1 MADTGV
7 VFKLNDV
14 DYSAN
19 VVAEGYQVNLKDIYQ
34 EWKDGGQV
42 THRDVVG
49 KKIEGTFQM
58 YFATESS
65 LQSFLTALASA
76 KTLYNTYPVK
86 VKANNDTIDSLTA
99 SKNVFLDFEPVRK
112 RNAAWADV
120 YEVFEVTIKEA

>member
-1 MADTGV
+1 MADAGV

-34 EWKDGGQV
+34 EWTDGGQV
-42 THRDVVG
+42 KHRDVVG
-49 KKIEGTFQM
+49 KKIQGKFQM
-58 YFATESS
+58 YFNTEAN
-65 LQSFLTALASA
+65 LQTFLTALATA
-76 KTLYNTYPVK
+76 KTSSNTYPVK

-120 YEVFEVTIKEA
+120 YEVFEVTIEEA